1 MKQKLDR
8 RVRRTRRLLAEALV
22 ELITEKEYEAIS
34 ITDITDRADLNR
46 ATFYLHYG
54 SKEELL
60 IDMLEE
66 RFDELVERMEAINPN
81 RPQWETY
88 EAEVL
93 IFEHAAEHH
102 HMYKVL
108 LGEHGVGYVVNRILQ
123 YIAVVVEEDLRRY
136 IAEEASI
143 VPLALVAQH
152 VAGSLYAQLAWWID
166 NDMPYPAEYM
176 AKITHAM
183 CMRGT
188 AELLPDPMTGG
199 QKFKQKS

>member
-8 RVRRTRRLLAEALV
+8 RVRRTRRLLGEALV
-22 ELITEKEYEAIS
+22 ALITEKEYESIS
-34 ITDITDRADLNR
+34 ITDITERADLNR

-60 IDMLEE
+60 VDMLEE
-66 RFDELVERMEAINPN
+66 RFDELVQRMEAINPN

-102 HMYKVL
+102 KMYKVL
-108 LGEHGVGYVVNRILQ
+108 LGQNGVGYVVNRIVQ
-123 YIAVVVEEDLRRY
+123 YIADVVEEDMKRF
-136 IAEEASI
+136 ITTDDI
-143 VPLALVAQH
+143 NIPLPLVAQH
-152 VAGSLYAQLAWWID
+152 VAGALYAQLAWWITH
-166 NDMPYPAEYM
+166 DMPYTPEYM
-176 AKITHAM
+176 AKITHRM

-188 AELLPDPMTGG
+188 ADVIEGAIAIETETTH
-199 QKFKQKS
+199 S

>member
-22 ELITEKEYEAIS
+22 ALITEKEYESIS
-34 ITDITDRADLNR
+34 ITDITERADLNR

-60 IDMLEE
+60 VDMLEE
-66 RFDELVERMEAINPN
+66 RFDELVQRMEALNPN
-81 RPQWETY
+81 RPQWETC

-102 HMYKVL
+102 QMYKVL
-108 LGEHGVGYVVNRILQ
+108 LGENGVGYVVNRVIQ
-123 YIAVVVEEDLRRY
+123 YTAEVVEEDIRRY
-136 IAEEASI
+136 ITEDDI
-143 VPLALVAQH
+143 NLPLTLVAQH
-152 VAGSLYAQLAWWID
+152 VAGALYAQLAWWITH
-166 NDMPYPAEYM
+166 DMPYTPEYM
-176 AKITHAM
+176 GQITHGM

-188 AELLPDPMTGG
+188 ADLIGNAIAVETVHN
-199 QKFKQKS
+199 K